1 MKILLRFDDIA
12 ENMNWHL
19 MDKCEELFEIYNI
32 KPVMGVIP
40 NNQDVTLKSFPQKQN
55 FWKIVKNWQSKGW
68 EISMH
73 GYNHLYTQDT
83 NYKDYFKYL

>member
-19 MDKCEELFEIYNI
+19 MDKCEKFLIHYNI

-40 NNQDVTLKSFPQKQN
+40 NNKDETLKSFPKKRIFGKLSKIGNQRLGN
-55 FWKIVKNWQSKGW
+55 FYAWI
-68 EISMH
+68 
-73 GYNHLYTQDT
+73 
-83 NYKDYFKYL
+83 

>member
-19 MDKCEELFEIYNI
+19 MDKFEELFDKYNI
-32 KPVMGVIP
+32 KPLMGVIP
-40 NNQDVTLKSFPQKQN
+40 NNKDVDLKSFPKREN
-55 FWKIVKNWQSKGW
+55 FWQIVKNWQSKGW

-73 GYNHLYTQDT
+73 GYNHLYLRDT
-83 NYKDYFKYL
+83 NKKDYFNY